1 MKRILSI
8 IIIVFL
14 CLLCGCDNNS
24 NKSTVKSENKEFKI
38 KQLIDENPVKEIG
51 YRGSEKRSFYTIK
64 GKLDDDTKIIEAKEN
79 IQYINNS
86 GVTLNDMVM
95 HLYADSYGS
104 LDTMPF
110 NFSEGTFDDKYKG
123 DITINFVK
131 VNNIDVPFTQDNQ
144 VLKFNLKNELK
155 SGECVNLDI
164 DFKLKIP
171 KTTGRLGYVDND
183 YSLTN
188 WYPIVAMYNS
198 KQKKWDTNCYHPIG
212 ESNYADYSDYKVD
225 IEVPKNMIVVGTG
238 IEREKST
245 GNQYNNKLVTLQENN
260 VKDFALFMSPRY
272 KCIKSEIDGISI
284 NSYFLSEN
292 RKVAERLL
300 NEDKEAMEFY
310 NKALGKYPYKEFD
323 IVETNMK
330 GGAMEY
336 PTVIQM
342 GLYEGT
348 HLDNEIKEGS
358 LQWIDDA
365 VVHELVHQWWFG
377 IVGNNEFEEAILDET
392 FTTYW
397 TTLYFEYTYGR
408 NNVNSGRSMYSYL
421 GHGEECLPVN
431 RAVNKFVDDDQ
442 FTKALYE
449 IGPSILEKFRN
460 EIGEEKF
467 IQLYRKY
474 YEKYRFRNAT
484 LSGFLEVVE
493 DVCGAERA
501 KLLKEAFN
509 SKKYDLNRFITK

>member
-8 IIIVFL
+8 IMIVFV

-24 NKSTVKSENKEFKI
+24 KKSTVSIENKEFKI

-51 YRGSEKRSFYTIK
+51 YRGSVKRSFYTIK
-64 GKLDDDTKIIEAKEN
+64 GKLDDDTKTIEAKEN

-86 GVTLNDMVM
+86 GTTLKDMVI

-104 LDTMPF
+104 LDTIPS
-110 NFSEGTFDDKYKG
+110 NISEGTFDDKYKG

-131 VNNIDVPFTQDNQ
+131 VNNIDVSFTQDNQ

-155 SGECVNLDI
+155 AGEHVNLDI

-171 KTTGRLGYVDND
+171 KSKGRLGYIDND

-188 WYPIVAMYNS
+188 WYPIVAMYDS
-198 KQKKWDTNCYHPIG
+198 KENKWDTNCYHPIG
-212 ESNYADYSDYKVD
+212 ESNYADYADYKVD
-225 IEVPKNMIVVGTG
+225 IEVPKNMVVVGTG
-238 IEREKST
+238 IENEKLI
-245 GNQYNNKLVTLQENN
+245 GDEYNNKLVTMQENN

-272 KCIKSEIDGISI
+272 KCITSEVNGIVI
-284 NSYFLSEN
+284 NSYFLGEN

-323 IVETNMK
+323 IVETNLER
-330 GGAMEY
+330 GAMEY

-408 NNVNSGRSMYSYL
+408 NNINSGKSLYSYL
-421 GHGEECLPVN
+421 GYGEECLPVN
-431 RAVNKFVDDDQ
+431 RAVNKFVDIYQ
-442 FTKALYE
+442 FQKSVYD
-449 IGPSILEKFRN
+449 IGASILERFRN

-467 IQLYRKY
+467 ILLYRKY
-474 YEKYRFRNAT
+474 YEEYRFRNAT
-484 LSGFLEVVE
+484 LSDFIEVVE
-493 DVCGAERA
+493 DVCGEENA